1 MSFPDIEFQ
10 MKHIMRGVEEIIH
23 EDEMRKALQWS
34 IKTGTPLRIKLGV
47 DPTASDIHL
56 GHMVTIRKLK
66 HFQDLGH
73 TAIFLVGDFTARVGD
88 PTQRS
93 EARKRL
99 TKETSLGICQRFS
112 ETSVQNSCRGKNRNK
127 E

>member
-34 IKTGTPLRIKLGV
+34 IKTGTPLRVKLGV

-56 GHMVTIRKLK
+56 GSY
-66 HFQDLGH
+66 
-73 TAIFLVGDFTARVGD
+73 GDY
-88 PTQRS
+88 S
-93 EARKRL
+93 
-99 TKETSLGICQRFS
+99 
-112 ETSVQNSCRGKNRNK
+112 
-127 E
+127 

>member
-1 MSFPDIEFQ
+1 
-10 MKHIMRGVEEIIH
+10 
-23 EDEMRKALQWS
+23 
-34 IKTGTPLRIKLGV
+34 
-47 DPTASDIHL
+47 
-56 GHMVTIRKLK
+56 MVTIRKLK

-99 TKETSLGICQRFS
+99 TKEQVWEYAKDFQKQVFKILDG
-112 ETSVQNSCRGKNRNK
+112 GKDRNK
-127 E
+127 Q

>member
-73 TAIFLVGDFTARVGD
+73 TSIFLVGDFTARVGD

-99 TKETSLGICQRFS
+99 TKNKSGSMPKIFRNRFS
-112 ETSVQNSCRGKNRNK
+112 KFSRRKK
-127 E
+127 PK